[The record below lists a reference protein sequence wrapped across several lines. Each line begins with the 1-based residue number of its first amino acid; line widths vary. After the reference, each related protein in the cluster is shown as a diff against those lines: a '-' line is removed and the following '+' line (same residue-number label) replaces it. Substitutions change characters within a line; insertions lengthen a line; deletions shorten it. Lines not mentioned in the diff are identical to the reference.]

1 MSPDL
6 AMEIWEALRP
16 HISGGFQQA
25 ADDFAAVLIE
35 NGMNAGE
42 IADVAQDSYVIK
54 SLAEYADEE
63 LVYEEEDDDDYGFY
77 ENDDEN
83 DNY

>member
-35 NGMNAGE
+35 NGMNASE
-42 IADVAQDSYVIK
+42 IAAVAQDSYVIK
-54 SLAEYADEE
+54 SLSEYSDEE
-63 LVYEEEDDDDYGFY
+63 LVYEDEDDEDYGYYDDDD
-77 ENDDEN
+77 DN

>member
-6 AMEIWEALRP
+6 AMEIWEALRS

-25 ADDFAAVLIE
+25 ADDFVAVLIE
-35 NGMNAGE
+35 NGMNASE
-42 IADVAQDSYVIK
+42 VAAVAQDSYVIK

-63 LVYEEEDDDDYGFY
+63 LVYEEDDDEYDFY
-77 ENDDEN
+77 DDDNDD
-83 DNY
+83 Y

>member
-35 NGMNAGE
+35 NGMNASE
-42 IADVAQDSYVIK
+42 IAAVAQDSYVIK

-63 LVYEEEDDDDYGFY
+63 LVYEDEDDEDYDFY
-77 ENDDEN
+77 EDDDEN

>member
-1 MSPDL
+1 MSPDM
-6 AMEIWEALRP
+6 AMEIWEALRS

-35 NGMNAGE
+35 NGMNASD
-42 IADVAQDSYVIK
+42 IAAVAQDSYVIK

-63 LVYEEEDDDDYGFY
+63 LVYEEDDNDDYEFYEDDG
-77 ENDDEN
+77 
-83 DNY
+83 

>member
-1 MSPDL
+1 M
-6 AMEIWEALRP
+6 AMEIWEALRS

-35 NGMNAGE
+35 NGMNASD
-42 IADVAQDSYVIK
+42 IAAVAQDSYVIK

-63 LVYEEEDDDDYGFY
+63 LVYEEDDNDDYEFYEDDG
-77 ENDDEN
+77 
-83 DNY
+83 

>member
-6 AMEIWEALRP
+6 AIEIWEALRP

-35 NGMNAGE
+35 NGMNASE
-42 IADVAQDSYVIK
+42 IAAVAQDSYVIK

-63 LVYEEEDDDDYGFY
+63 LVYEDEDDEDYGFY
-77 ENDDEN
+77 EDDDEN

>member
-35 NGMNAGE
+35 NGFNAAE
-42 IADVAQDSYVIK
+42 LADVAQDSYVIK
-54 SLAEYADEE
+54 SLAEYADED
-63 LVYEEEDDDDYGFY
+63 LVYDDDDEYGFYEDDDD
-77 ENDDEN
+77 N

>member
-35 NGMNAGE
+35 NGMNASE
-42 IADVAQDSYVIK
+42 IAAVAQDNYVIK

-63 LVYEEEDDDDYGFY
+63 LVYEDEDDEDYDFYEDDDD
-77 ENDDEN
+77 N

>member
-1 MSPDL
+1 MSPDM

-35 NGMNAGE
+35 NGMNASE
-42 IADVAQDSYVIK
+42 IAAVAQDSYVIK

-63 LVYEEEDDDDYGFY
+63 IAYEDDDDDSYDFY
-77 ENDDEN
+77 DDEN
-83 DNY
+83 DDY

>member
-1 MSPDL
+1 MSPDM

-42 IADVAQDSYVIK
+42 IAEAAQDSYVIK

-63 LVYEEEDDDDYGFY
+63 DIVYDEDDEEYDFYDDDNDDY
-77 ENDDEN
+77 
-83 DNY
+83 

>member
-35 NGMNAGE
+35 NGMNASE
-42 IADVAQDSYVIK
+42 IAAVAQDSYVIK

-63 LVYEEEDDDDYGFY
+63 IAYEDDDDDSYDFY
-77 ENDDEN
+77 DDEN
-83 DNY
+83 DDY

>member
-1 MSPDL
+1 MSPEL

-35 NGMNAGE
+35 NGMNASD
-42 IADVAQDSYVIK
+42 IAAVAQDSYVIK

-63 LVYEEEDDDDYGFY
+63 LVYEDDDDDEYNFY
-77 ENDDEN
+77 DNDNDD
-83 DNY
+83 Y

>member
-63 LVYEEEDDDDYGFY
+63 LVYDDEDTDYGFYDDDNDDDDDY
-77 ENDDEN
+77 
-83 DNY
+83 

>member
-1 MSPDL
+1 
-6 AMEIWEALRP
+6 
-16 HISGGFQQA
+16 
-25 ADDFAAVLIE
+25 VLIE

-63 LVYEEEDDDDYGFY
+63 LVYEEEDDEDYGFY
-77 ENDDEN
+77 EDDDEN

>member
-63 LVYEEEDDDDYGFY
+63 LVYDEEDDEDYGFY
-77 ENDDEN
+77 EDDDEN

>member
-35 NGMNAGE
+35 NGMNASE
-42 IADVAQDSYVIK
+42 IAAVAQDNYVIK

-63 LVYEEEDDDDYGFY
+63 LVYEDEDDEDYDFY
-77 ENDDEN
+77 EDDDEN

>member
-6 AMEIWEALRP
+6 AIEIWEALRP

-35 NGMNAGE
+35 NGMNANE
-42 IADVAQDSYVIK
+42 VAAVAQDSYVIK
-54 SLAEYADEE
+54 SLAEYANEE
-63 LVYEEEDDDDYGFY
+63 LVYEDEDDDDYFDNMY
-77 ENDDEN
+77 DDD

>member
-6 AMEIWEALRP
+6 AMEIWEALHP

-35 NGMNAGE
+35 NGMNASE
-42 IADVAQDSYVIK
+42 IAAVAQDNYVIK

-63 LVYEEEDDDDYGFY
+63 LVYEDEDDEDYDFY
-77 ENDDEN
+77 EDDDEN

>member
-35 NGMNAGE
+35 NGMNANDV
-42 IADVAQDSYVIK
+42 AAVAQDSYVIK

-63 LVYEEEDDDDYGFY
+63 LVYEEEDDEDYGFY
-77 ENDDEN
+77 EDDDEN

>member
-6 AMEIWEALRP
+6 AIEIWEALRP

-35 NGMNAGE
+35 NGMNASE
-42 IADVAQDSYVIK
+42 IAAVAQDNYVIK

-63 LVYEEEDDDDYGFY
+63 LVYEDEDDEDYDFY
-77 ENDDEN
+77 EDDDEN